1 MDDAEARLILQ
12 SYRPGDAS
20 EPRFTEALRTTSDN
34 PELARWFAEEQAFD
48 RAVAAHLEN
57 WPAPFGLKT
66 RILAQAETPVRPRKM
81 PWILGAVGFA
91 AVVLLAAEGVNY
103 WRSPAKR
110 TTPSADYAREMTSF
124 IELAPPLEMKS
135 EDLTQIKDWL
145 GKQRVAAMEVPSRLA
160 ALEPIGCRVL
170 SYRGHRV
177 TLICFHREEKGR
189 LAHLFVVDRAALP
202 KMKPG
207 EKPIFDN
214 ESGWMTAT
222 WAEGNRIYMIALQGG
237 RTAIERYLPDA

>member
-1 MDDAEARLILQ
+1 MDDAQARLILQ
-12 SYRPGDAS
+12 SYRPGDTS
-20 EPRFTEALRTTSDN
+20 EPQFSEALRATSGN
-34 PELARWFAEEQAFD
+34 PDLGRWFAEEQAFD
-48 RAVAAHLEN
+48 RAMAAHVES
-57 WPAPFGLKT
+57 WPPPFGLKT
-66 RILAQAETPVRPRKM
+66 RLLAQAEASARPPKM

-103 WRSPAKR
+103 WRSPAIR

-135 EDLTQIKDWL
+135 ENLTQIKDWL
-145 GKQRVAAMEVPSRLA
+145 EKRNAASMQVPSRLA
-160 ALEPIGCRVL
+160 ALEPIGCRML

-189 LAHLFVVDRAALP
+189 LAHLFVVERAAMP

-222 WAEGNRIYMIALQGG
+222 WAEGDRIYMIALQGG
-237 RTAIERYLPDA
+237 RTAIERYLPSA